1 MSWTY
6 SEQNIVQEPAAKMM
20 EAVGWT
26 SVLAYDAETFGPN
39 GMLGR
44 ADKSETVLWRSV
56 RAALKR
62 INGDWITDAQVEE
75 AIEKLKTVEHGKSL
89 MQLNSEAYEFVRDG
103 VKVTDEEFGETG
115 EAERRAK
122 LIDFDDPTG
131 LQEAVPQGQ
140 GRIRQELQGLSC
152 RDSRAVPLQRDA
164 GLLERQRD
172 AHRGARE

>member
-1 MSWTY
+1 MSWAY

-39 GMLGR
+39 GTLGR

-62 INGDWITDAQVEE
+62 INGDWITDAQIEE

-89 MQLNSEAYEFVRDG
+89 MQLNSVAY
-103 VKVTDEEFGETG
+103 
-115 EAERRAK
+115 
-122 LIDFDDPTG
+122 
-131 LQEAVPQGQ
+131 
-140 GRIRQELQGLSC
+140 
-152 RDSRAVPLQRDA
+152 
-164 GLLERQRD
+164 
-172 AHRGARE
+172 